1 MKILIVYQYF
11 GGKNTMWSSRIYE
24 MSQYWK
30 NQGAEITV
38 ITAPYSKSDLGIQN
52 KFISKYK
59 YDGLNIIV
67 INSQDNNSYSFIRRV
82 FNQFIF
88 SLVSIYYSLT
98 LNYDIILTSS
108 GPIFVSFSG
117 LFSKFFRKKFFVFE
131 LRDKWPDGAI
141 ELGHI
146 TNRLLIWILKKFE
159 KHIYKNSDLLVAAS
173 IGMKN
178 EILREGFIGKIF
190 VAPNSCDKSF
200 FNNLAIDDHNF
211 NYDSNSKLF
220 IYFGSLGV
228 MDDVHYL
235 VEAFELAS
243 IEGAQFL
250 IFGDGVER
258 NKIESYISTRKI
270 SNIKVMGI
278 LPKQEVFKWLQLSYV
293 SLIAYKNLPAL
304 QNSSPNKLFD
314 SLAFGI
320 PVLHNTWGWI
330 KDLVDSNKIG
340 LSANPNNVYDMANSI
355 KFIYDNPD
363 QREIFSKNALS
374 ISKEMFDRSKIAKEY
389 YKEMKNLI

>member
-1 MKILIVYQYF
+1 MKLLIVYQYF

-24 MSQYWK
+24 MAQYWK

-52 KFISKYK
+52 KFISRHN

-67 INSQDNNSYSFIRRV
+67 INSQDNNSYSFIKRV
-82 FNQFIF
+82 YNQFIF
-88 SLVSIYYSLT
+88 SIVSIYYSLT

-117 LFSKFFRKKFFVFE
+117 LFSKFFRKKSFVFE

-146 TNRLLIWILKKFE
+146 KNRILIWVLKKFE
-159 KHIYKNSDLLVAAS
+159 KYIYIKSDLLVAAS

-178 EILREGFIGKIF
+178 EIFREGYEGNIF

-200 FNNLAIDDHNF
+200 FKDDHKL
-211 NYDSNSKLF
+211 NYDSSSKIF

-228 MDDVHYL
+228 MDDVQYL
-235 VEAFELAS
+235 VEAFELAD
-243 IEGAQFL
+243 IDGAQFL

-258 NKIESYISTRKI
+258 IKIESYISNRKI
-270 SNIKVMGI
+270 KNIKVMGI
-278 LPKQEVFKWLQLSYV
+278 LPKQEVFKWLQLSYS
-293 SLIAYKNLPAL
+293 SLIAYKNLPSL

-330 KDLVDSNKIG
+330 KELVDTNKIG
-340 LSANPNNVYDMANSI
+340 LSANPESIVDMANSI
-355 KFIYDNPD
+355 KYLFNNPD
-363 QREIFSKNALS
+363 QREIFSKNALNV
-374 ISKEMFDRSKIAKEY
+374 SKEMFERSKIAEDY
-389 YKEMKNLI
+389 FKEMKNLL